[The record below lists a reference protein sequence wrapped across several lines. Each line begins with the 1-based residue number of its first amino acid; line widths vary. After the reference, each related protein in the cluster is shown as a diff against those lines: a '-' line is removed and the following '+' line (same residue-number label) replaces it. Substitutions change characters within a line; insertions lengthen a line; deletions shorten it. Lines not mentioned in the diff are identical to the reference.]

1 LSDQHPA
8 NDVTG
13 LKLPF
18 VERAVLGYSMSEMH
32 QLYELNI
39 RTWSAE
45 HTQALGRQA
54 VLDDLPND
62 FLDRLV
68 EDGFTWLYLVGA
80 WTSGT
85 KARAVAL
92 KDRHLREYLSSVL
105 TDSHDGDICGSPFA
119 PQSFTVCPKLGGDEA
134 LARLR
139 ERARAAGL
147 SLMLDFVPNHVGLDH
162 PWTEAH
168 PDWCIRGEQRQL
180 DEQPNAWT
188 RIGEHI
194 VAHGRDPFF
203 PPWRDTVQ
211 LDYSNPELQRGMIEA
226 ASSIAARCDGLR
238 CDMAMLQLPDVFAS
252 TWQRNMEP
260 FWPRCLDQVRSEHPG
275 TLFMAEVYWNRE
287 WELQQAGFDFT
298 FDKTLYDRL
307 LSGDTE
313 SIRAHLRATPD
324 YQNHCLR
331 FLENHEEQRA
341 AARFAHPDHHRGA
354 LLLTGMVPGMLLC
367 HHGQEDGRRLHASM
381 QACRRPVE
389 DGSDAHRHAYQEL
402 MRLLSE
408 PARHDGEWQLLE
420 PFNAAGHHLIGC
432 LWTLPVHHSLL
443 LLVNAS
449 WQPVSGAVHPGP
461 LATRDCQF
469 QDFLNGGAPYVV
481 KADALRDEGLQATL
495 PPWGVRAFRILP
507 VR

>member
-1 LSDQHPA
+1 
-8 NDVTG
+8 
-13 LKLPF
+13 
-18 VERAVLGYSMSEMH
+18 MH

-45 HTQALGRQA
+45 HSRTLGRQA
-54 VLDDLPND
+54 SLDDLPND

-80 WTSGT
+80 WISGPL
-85 KARAVAL
+85 ARSVAL
-92 KDRHLREYLSSVL
+92 RDRHLRDYLTSVIEGVS
-105 TDSHDGDICGSPFA
+105 DDDVCGSPFA
-119 PQSFTVCPKLGGDEA
+119 PQAFTVCSKLGGEEA

-147 SLMLDFVPNHVGLDH
+147 SLMLDFVPNHIGLDH
-162 PWTEAH
+162 AWTREH
-168 PDWCIRGEQRQL
+168 PEWCVRG
-180 DEQPNAWT
+180 DEQLLRDQPGTWC

-194 VAHGRDPFF
+194 FAHGRDPFF
-203 PPWRDTVQ
+203 PAWRDTIQ
-211 LDYSNPELQRGMIEA
+211 LDYSQAGLQEAMIRE
-226 ASSIAARCDGLR
+226 ASSIASRCDGLR
-238 CDMAMLQLPDVFAS
+238 CDMAMLQLPDVFGS
-252 TWQRNMEP
+252 TWHRRMEP
-260 FWPRCLDQVRSEHPG
+260 FWSNCLARVRAEHPG

-307 LSGDTE
+307 LSGDPE
-313 SIRAHLRATPD
+313 SIRAHLRATPE
-324 YQNHCLR
+324 YQSHCLR

-389 DGSDAHRHAYQEL
+389 IGSEAHRHAYLEL

-420 PFNAAGHHLIGC
+420 PFNAEGHNLIGC

-443 LLVNAS
+443 LIVNTG
-449 WQPVSGAVHPGP
+449 WQSVSGSIQPGP
-461 LATRDCQF
+461 LAMRDCQF
-469 QDFLNGGAPYVV
+469 QDFLGGGVPLVV
-481 KADALRDEGLQATL
+481 RAETLRDEGIRVTL
-495 PPWGVRAFRILP
+495 PPWGARAFRILP